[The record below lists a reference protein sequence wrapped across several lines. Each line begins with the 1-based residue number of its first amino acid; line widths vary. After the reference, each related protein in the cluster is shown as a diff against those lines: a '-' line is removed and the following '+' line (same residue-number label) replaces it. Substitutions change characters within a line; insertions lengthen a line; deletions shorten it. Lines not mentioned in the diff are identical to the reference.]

1 VRIWLR
7 FGNGE
12 DLGPLLIA
20 ASPFVSPGR
29 VAVNDLTKA
38 TKVVEQGRVDVTYLI
53 TVKADGINTVF
64 SLEGGGV
71 T

>member
-1 VRIWLR
+1 VRISLR

-20 ASPFVSPGR
+20 ASPFGPGS

-38 TKVVEQGRVDVTYLI
+38 TKIVELSRFDVTYLI